1 MDPIKNQISA
11 IDPLTIDP
19 VEEPNGEEAL
29 HKILSGSTV
38 FSDNRPLAAVTSL
51 EQRRHR
57 KAQIAG
63 GLLLGAAAV
72 TAGVLVAANFGSV
85 DTAPAPAVTA
95 TSRAATPTPSVS
107 PTPTPTATPTATPS
121 ATPTAAAPITTPP
134 AVPTVPAVAPTTA
147 PTQPPVANPQR
158 FTFPDGHLSF
168 DLPNGWSVKT
178 EPGPYAYEADKAA
191 STIAKVLNSAGTE
204 VAVIFNGNYGDG
216 TGGLVD
222 RTILDRAVVPGVRDN
237 SGEQVELG
245 FSSNQ
250 SQYIPYEGPPYEG
263 MPSPRTGPVEG
274 PPTYI
279 MDVRKTS
286 ELKAGISSSGTNQV
300 RVPNGIMSAY
310 VMFDINKQ
318 PAFATPEAAKAWMGS
333 TEYAQLKSM
342 LLSLSYK

>member
-19 VEEPNGEEAL
+19 VAEPNGEEAL
-29 HKILSGSTV
+29 HKILSGTTV
-38 FSDNRPLAAVTSL
+38 FSDNSPLAAVTSL
-51 EQRRHR
+51 EQRRRR

-72 TAGVLVAANFGSV
+72 IAGVLVASSFETVSSN
-85 DTAPAPAVTA
+85 PLPAVTLQ
-95 TSRAATPTPSVS
+95 SS
-107 PTPTPTATPTATPS
+107 TPTPTVTPTPTPTATPS
-121 ATPTAAAPITTPP
+121 ATPSATPTVAAPVTTPPAPTTPP
-134 AVPTVPAVAPTTA
+134 AVASAPVVPPVQAPTSQTY
-147 PTQPPVANPQR
+147 
-158 FTFPDGHLSF
+158 TFPDGHLSF
-168 DLPNGWSVKT
+168 TYPVGWSIRADQGPFDP
-178 EPGPYAYEADKAA
+178 PGTAEASRIVTVFDAA
-191 STIAKVLNSAGTE
+191 GAE
-204 VAVIFNGNYGDG
+204 VARVFNGNYADG
-216 TGGLVD
+216 TAGLVD

-237 SGEQVELG
+237 SGELVEFG

-263 MPSPRTGPVEG
+263 MPSPRTGPADG

-279 MDVRKTS
+279 MDVRVSS
-286 ELKAGISSSGTNQV
+286 ELKAGVSSSGTNQV

-310 VMFDINKQ
+310 AVFDPAKQ

-333 TEYAQLKSM
+333 TQYAQLKSM